1 MDIEAALNSLQ
12 SRIRDS
18 EQRERIKQL
27 AERIETV
34 FEKTRSQGVKKEL
47 ELDWAALKAQFDT
60 VLGEVQKETGLY

>member
-27 AERIETV
+27 AERIETA

>member
-27 AERIETV
+27 AERIETA
-34 FEKTRSQGVKKEL
+34 FEKTSSQGVKKEL